1 MQASPLRKSG
11 GRHKSENGFQW
22 VLAST
27 CCCVWAPS
35 VTTGQSKPLLPQ
47 SLIPMTTTSL
57 MKEAQLVMSRS
68 SGVIQST
75 STKLDD
81 VWTVLHAL
89 YWKRMTI
96 APMMRYLILDA
107 LEWSVKGW
115 KCPLCIGT
123 LTSLHA
129 ITDGKR
135 FLSFLS
141 SLPLPALLNNAT
153 TTTSTN
159 TALSC
164 TTAFFAHFQG
174 KMVALGFD
182 SWATSWLLGWANS
195 Y

>member
-1 MQASPLRKSG
+1 MQAFPLCKSG
-11 GRHKSENGFQW
+11 SRRKSENGFQW

-89 YWKRMTI
+89 YWKRMTKAI
-96 APMMRYLILDA
+96 APMMRYLILYA
-107 LEWSVKGW
+107 LE
-115 KCPLCIGT
+115 C
-123 LTSLHA
+123 
-129 ITDGKR
+129 KR
-135 FLSFLS
+135 MKMPPMYRNAYLSPRHHGRKKIPW
-141 SLPLPALLNNAT
+141 LPFHPAT
-153 TTTSTN
+153 TSNTT
-159 TALSC
+159 
-164 TTAFFAHFQG
+164 
-174 KMVALGFD
+174 
-182 SWATSWLLGWANS
+182 
-195 Y
+195 